1 MEDFLNRS
9 DELHIEI
16 LHLLKGVTPFP
27 GTRHE
32 VAMVACDMAL
42 EHALSLRLLVR
53 TQCYTSALAMLRLQ
67 YEALTRAVWL
77 LYAAKDQQVESLAAA
92 LTLEA
97 EHSAKKLPMFSQML
111 HEIVERA
118 PVQASSMLMNFK
130 DVNYHAM
137 NSFVHSGIHPLRR
150 HSEGY
155 PPELIQSGIQNSNGL
170 NVMTL
175 QLGVILTGDP
185 CLSGTVR
192 AVQEKHH
199 QVLPDQIP
207 EVID

>member
-1 MEDFLNRS
+1 MEDFLNSS

-16 LHLLKGVTPFP
+16 LHLLEGVTPFP
-27 GTRHE
+27 DTRHE
-32 VAMVACDMAL
+32 VAMVACGMAL

-53 TQCYTSALAMLRLQ
+53 TQCYTSALAMMRLQ
-67 YEALTRAVWL
+67 YEALTRAIWL
-77 LYAAKDQQVESLAAA
+77 LYAAKDQQVETLVAP

-97 EHSAKKLPMFSQML
+97 EHRAKKLPMFSQML
-111 HEIVERA
+111 REIVERA
-118 PVQASSMLMNFK
+118 PVQASGILLDFK
-130 DVNYHAM
+130 DVNSHAM
-137 NSFVHSGIHPLRR
+137 NSFVHSGIHPLSRY
-150 HSEGY
+150 SEGY

-185 CLSGTVR
+185 CLAGTVR
-192 AVQEKHH
+192 AVQEKYH

-207 EVID
+207 PPH